1 MMKATIV
8 RTMALLASTP
18 GIVALS
24 LPGSANAADST
35 VVEEVVVTAT
45 KREESIRDVGIS
57 MTAFSGNSMKKLGM
71 TDPTDIAAH
80 TPNMTFSTPLGEGS
94 NPTLAIRGVALNTFV
109 DNDEQP
115 VAMYV
120 DEVYLGTI
128 AGQTLQLFD
137 LQRVEVL
144 RGPQGTLYGRN
155 TTGGLV
161 HFISRKPSHEFDAY
175 MDATFGNYNRIGI
188 EGAVGGGLSDAVSG
202 RLSWYSNRDDGFQK
216 DRSTGERGG
225 SADATAVRAQLLF
238 ELGDSSDLLWSSHA
252 GEVDQTSVFYNNLGM
267 LHADGSPCSIA
278 EIQAALCFDDDDFD
292 GVPGYRDPDGG
303 DPYEGDYTGAL
314 PLVIKTRGS
323 SVKLEMS
330 LNDRYSLTSVTGYEH
345 VDKMQIEGTYP
356 GPVDHN
362 YRYEIDAEQWSQEL
376 RLAYTGTSLVSIVG
390 IYAYADDKDGGIGSL
405 GDFYQTRY
413 TQETDAYAVFAQADY
428 DLTETFTFTSGIRY
442 TKEHKQFDMDVFWEF
457 DADRDKG
464 DVPAFSQLHDERYSN
479 VSGKLGV
486 EWRPDDDSMIF
497 ANVSRGYRSG
507 GFNGAFVFFP
517 EQVAEPIDEEILT
530 SYEIGLRT
538 GWPGVRTDLNA
549 TAFYYDYEDLQ
560 TLKQTVIAGDI
571 ASLLSN
577 AAQASVQGAELE
589 LTAHL
594 TDNFDVVLGASYLD
608 SETKDFIVDDFDED
622 GNPIEVDFSG
632 TELVFAPEFTAN
644 GIFRYFRATDMGL
657 WSVQADFNYTSD
669 YFQHP
674 DNHPLGRTASYT
686 LWNSRIAWANQN
698 DTVEVA
704 AWVKNLTDES
714 YAVNSYPLYGSWV
727 EVIAKP
733 RTYGITVSYRM

>member
-1 MMKATIV
+1 MRGTIFKA
-8 RTMALLASTP
+8 MALPSLMPA
-18 GIVALS
+18 ILALS
-24 LPGSANAADST
+24 IPGSAHAADSA
-35 VVEEVVVTAT
+35 VEEVIVTAA
-45 KREESIRDVGIS
+45 KRAESIQDVGIS
-57 MTAFSGNSMKKLGM
+57 VTAFSGDSMKKLGM
-71 TDPTDIAAH
+71 SSPTDFAAQ

-137 LQRVEVL
+137 IERVEVL

-161 HFISRKPSHEFDAY
+161 HFISKKPSHEFDAY
-175 MDATFGNYNRIGI
+175 VDATFGKNNQIGV
-188 EGAVGGGLSDAVSG
+188 EGAVGGGLTDTVSG
-202 RLSWYSNRDDGFQK
+202 RLSYYSNRDDGFQR
-216 DRSTGERGG
+216 DRTTGDRGG
-225 SADATAVRAQLLF
+225 SADAQALRAQLLF
-238 ELGDSSDLLWSSHA
+238 ELGANAELLWISHA
-252 GEVDQTSVFYNNLGM
+252 GEVDQSSVFYNNLGM
-267 LHADGSPCSIA
+267 LHEDGSPCSIS
-278 EIQAALCFDDDDFD
+278 EIRSAVCFDDDDFD

-314 PLVIKTRGS
+314 PLVIKTHGS
-323 SVKLEMS
+323 SVKLEWN
-330 LNDRYSLTSVTGYEH
+330 LNDKYGLTSVTGFER

-362 YRYEIDAEQWSQEL
+362 YRYEIDAEQLSQEL
-376 RLAYTGTSLVSIVG
+376 RLAYTSSNLKSIVG

-413 TQETDAYAVFAQADY
+413 TQNTDAYAVFAQADY
-428 DLTETFTFTSGIRY
+428 DLTEDFTITLGIRY
-442 TKEHKQFDMDVFWEF
+442 TKERKQFDMDVFWEF
-457 DADRDKG
+457 DADRDKN
-464 DVPAFSQLHDERYSN
+464 DVPAFSQVHDERYSN
-479 VSGKLGV
+479 VSGKLGI
-486 EWRPDDDSMIF
+486 EWRPDYDSMIF

-530 SYEIGLRT
+530 SYEIGIKTSLSDLHA
-538 GWPGVRTDLNA
+538 DLNA

-577 AAQASVQGAELE
+577 AAQATVRGAEVDLI
-589 LTAHL
+589 AQV
-594 TDNFDVVLGASYLD
+594 TDNFEVVLGASYLD
-608 SETKDFIVDDFDED
+608 SETKDFIVDDFDAD
-622 GNPIEVDFSG
+622 GNPIKVDFSG

-644 GIFRYFRATDMGL
+644 GVFRYFWDTDIGH

-674 DNHPLGRTASYT
+674 DNHPLGRTDSYA
-686 LWNSRIAWANQN
+686 LWNSRVAWANQN
-698 DTVEVA
+698 DTLEVA
-704 AWVKNLTDES
+704 AWIKNLTDES
-714 YAVNSYPLYGSWV
+714 YVVNSYPLYGSWV
-727 EVIAKP
+727 EVVTRP
-733 RTYGITVSYRM
+733 RTYGISISYRM